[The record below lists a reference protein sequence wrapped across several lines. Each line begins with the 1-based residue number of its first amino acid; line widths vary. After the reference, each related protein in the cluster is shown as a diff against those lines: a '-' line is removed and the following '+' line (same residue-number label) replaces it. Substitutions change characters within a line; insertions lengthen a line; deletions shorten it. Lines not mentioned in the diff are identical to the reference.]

1 MSRNGHGVSSV
12 ELIILDDQST
22 EDCAALAT
30 TELIENEGAHL
41 VIGASRTGPS
51 LAMRPI
57 AEQAQIATVS
67 VAGNAPIVEGS
78 PAVSSAAR

>member
-1 MSRNGHGVSSV
+1 MSRNGHGVTPV
-12 ELIILDDQST
+12 ELIIVYDQSA
-22 EDCAALAT
+22 EDGAARET

-41 VIGASRTGPS
+41 VIGASRTGPG

-67 VAGNAPIVEGS
+67 VAGTAPIVEES
-78 PAVSSAAR
+78 PAVSSAR